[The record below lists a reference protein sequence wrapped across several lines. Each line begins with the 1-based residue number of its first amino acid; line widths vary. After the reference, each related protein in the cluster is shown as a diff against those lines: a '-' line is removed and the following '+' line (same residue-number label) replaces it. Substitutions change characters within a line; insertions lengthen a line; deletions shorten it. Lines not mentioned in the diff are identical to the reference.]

1 MILFDD
7 MIADVASNKR
17 LPVVTELFMRGW
29 KINISLVF
37 FQTKTFSEIS
47 GGQEIWKKTNNHI
60 LKSPKNEEK
69 TGGMLRGN
77 TTKNAFV
84 CVSLH
89 SIFLH

>member
-1 MILFDD
+1 MIS
-7 MIADVASNKR
+7 DVASNKR
-17 LPVVTELFMRGW
+17 LPVVTELFTRGW

-60 LKSPKNEEK
+60 LNSPKNEK
-69 TGGMLRGN
+69 IGGRLRGN